1 MSGLIAA
8 AIALQTRLQA
18 AIADAVVIDDQ
29 LTGVGV
35 HLEPS
40 DAIETATRTN
50 VAQVLIAAPTYTRG
64 GVLEGHVDVT
74 WSVTVLT
81 RRVPRVVDAWRR
93 LDAVI
98 DVIDDADGVDVV
110 RAQPG
115 QVNNTDGDPLP
126 AYVLTLDPTIV

>member
-8 AIALQTRLQA
+8 AVALQAVIAA
-18 AIADAVVIDDQ
+18 AIDEAAQTDADLAD
-29 LTGVGV
+29 VGV

-40 DAIETATRTN
+40 DAIAAATRHN
-50 VAQVLIAAPTYTRG
+50 VAQVLIAAPTFTRG
-64 GVLEGHVDVT
+64 GVLEGHVDVA

-81 RRVPRVVDAWRR
+81 RRTPRVVDAWRR

-98 DVIDDADGVDVV
+98 DVIDQAVDVV
-110 RAQPG
+110 RAAPG
-115 QVNNTDGDPLP
+115 QVTNESDALP